1 MFSGELATLIG
12 GRYKSIYIQFGG
24 MPGLARIGLDEEDV
38 REYQADILNTVLL
51 KDVIMRNQ
59 IRNVPFLQNL
69 VRFLAD
75 NTGKIISANGI
86 AKYMKSQGESVTFM
100 ESGFL
105 KAMTNIIL
113 KTMAYAMHY
122 LEERG
127 KEISKRL
134 LKILFVRNLYGVVI
148 HCM

>member
-86 AKYMKSQGESVTFM
+86 AKYMKSQGESVTST

>member
-1 MFSGELATLIG
+1 MIKKPFRFITL
-12 GRYKSIYIQFGG
+12 
-24 MPGLARIGLDEEDV
+24 
-38 REYQADILNTVLL
+38 
-51 KDVIMRNQ
+51 
-59 IRNVPFLQNL
+59 
-69 VRFLAD
+69 RFLAD

-86 AKYMKSQGESVTFM
+86 AKYMKSQGESVTSM

-127 KEISKRL
+127 RRYRKG
-134 LKILFVRNLYGVVI
+134 Y
-148 HCM
+148 